1 LRVDGSPPS
10 IVRLAAGTISRQ
22 GTGCEEKGSIGGVEN
37 LEGSSGPD
45 VLVGDGGANVLLG
58 RGGADV
64 LRGRAG
70 DDRIL
75 ANNRDPH
82 GETPAEERDLDKR
95 IECGAG
101 QDRVKFDP
109 ADRAHLK
116 LLGMK
121 GCEPNHARLGKPAN
135 YRATEVAGES
145 PSEISLLAL
154 DEEAIGVAS
163 DPDLTGPLAFYR
175 LDEPEGAV
183 AADWADQ
190 SEEAGE
196 EELEAES
203 EEEAKE
209 IEEEE
214 AEEEELGY
222 EKAEEEAGEGE
233 EHPGAFENGVEL
245 SAPGA
250 MEESSA
256 VHLDGSNDYIDLTN
270 GWDPRSVAEYR
281 SDELSGYSVEMWV
294 KFDEEA
300 SGREELF
307 SRSEGA
313 DGLFLYRSADGK
325 LNLSVNDGIESPTVR
340 TDEPVASGEWHHVV
354 ASVSE
359 APKEEIISSVM
370 ELLGS
375 EGEEAPPIPGLTLYV
390 DGFPY
395 ILGVG
400 ERGLLPQPMPSAHN
414 IVGSR
419 EGEGGLSDWLG
430 ATVDDVA
437 IYGEALSFEEV
448 ESHLAVSEAPQ
459 PTIYLEGPANLADAD
474 EDGVP
479 NNADNCPE
487 VANPEQEDSDSNGVG
502 DACEPVADAD
512 EDGVADEV
520 DNCPEDP
527 NPLQEDANKNGI
539 GDACE

>member
-1 LRVDGSPPS
+1 
-10 IVRLAAGTISRQ
+10 
-22 GTGCEEKGSIGGVEN
+22 

-45 VLVGDGGANVLLG
+45 VLVGDSGANVLLG

-75 ANNRDPH
+75 ANNRDLH
-82 GETPAEERDLDKR
+82 GETRAEERDLDKR
-95 IECGAG
+95 IECGSG

-109 ADRAHLK
+109 ADASHLK

-121 GCEPNHARLGKPAN
+121 GCEPNHARRGKPAN
-135 YRATEVAGES
+135 NRATEVAGES
-145 PSEISLLAL
+145 PSEVSLLAL
-154 DEEAIGVAS
+154 DEEAIGAAA

-175 LDEPEGAV
+175 LDEPEGAA

-190 SEEAGE
+190 SEEESE

-209 IEEEE
+209 LEAEE

-222 EKAEEEAGEGE
+222 EEAEEEAGEGE
-233 EHPGAFENGVEL
+233 EHPGIFENGVEL

-250 MEESSA
+250 MEESNA

-270 GWDPRSVAEYR
+270 GWDPRSVAEYH

-294 KFDEEA
+294 RFDEEA
-300 SGREELF
+300 SRREELF
-307 SRSEGA
+307 SRSEGS
-313 DGLFLYRSADGK
+313 DGLFLYRSADGR
-325 LNLSVNDGIESPTVR
+325 LNLSVSDGIESPTVR
-340 TDEPVASGEWHHVV
+340 TDEPVASGEWHHIV
-354 ASVSE
+354 ASVSK
-359 APKEEIISSVM
+359 APEVIATFARM

-375 EGEEAPPIPGLTLYV
+375 EGEEVPPIPGLTLYV

-400 ERGLLPQPMPSAHN
+400 EHGLLPQPMPSAHN
-414 IVGSR
+414 IVGAR

-459 PTIYLEGPANLADAD
+459 PTIYLEAPVNLEDAVFD
-474 EDGVP
+474 NE
-479 NNADNCPE
+479 DNCAE
-487 VANPEQEDSDSNGVG
+487 VANPEQEDSDYDGVG
-502 DACEPVADAD
+502 DACEPTADAD

-539 GDACE
+539 GDVCE